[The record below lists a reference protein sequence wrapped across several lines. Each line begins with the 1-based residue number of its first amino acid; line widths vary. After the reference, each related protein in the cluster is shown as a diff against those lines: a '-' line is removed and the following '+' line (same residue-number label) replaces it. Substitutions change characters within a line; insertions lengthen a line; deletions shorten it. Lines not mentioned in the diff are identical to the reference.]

1 MEIIIKNLNQQKN
14 CYQQLLIHLG
24 KQQEAVAKQDDE
36 ALMTAIKGKNEYV
49 QTLHKLEQE
58 MNAQMEQMTQ
68 DQQNKVASGT
78 ETLRGEILKSLEQL
92 IAGEEDCRKALTHQ
106 RDELEK
112 QMVEFKKKK
121 SLFKGYQDR
130 SSTKGGGFKGNA

>member
-1 MEIIIKNLNQQKN
+1 MEIIIKNLKQQKD

-24 KQQEAVAKQDDE
+24 NQQEAVAKQDDE

-49 QTLHKLEQE
+49 QNLHKLEQE

-68 DQQNKVASGT
+68 DQQDKVASAT
-78 ETLRGEILKSLEQL
+78 EMLREEIMNALEQL
-92 IAGEEDCRKALTHQ
+92 IAGEEECRKALTQ
-106 RDELEK
+106 QLDELEK

-121 SLFKGYQDR
+121 SLFKGYQDP
-130 SSTKGGGFKGNA
+130 SSSKGGGFKGNA